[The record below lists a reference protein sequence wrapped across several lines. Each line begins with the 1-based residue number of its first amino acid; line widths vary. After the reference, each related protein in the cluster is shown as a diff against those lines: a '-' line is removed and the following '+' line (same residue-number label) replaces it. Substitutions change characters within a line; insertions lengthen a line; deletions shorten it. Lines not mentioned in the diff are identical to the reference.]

1 MQAAENLCEKMWG
14 QNLDQKLKVHSEVIG
29 VRWKYLSKDY
39 LDLLQL
45 PTLGYLE
52 DVLLFRDEYSTAMAS
67 FKFRRNKEGRIPR
80 SGRHWTARNRYRP
93 ISYRCSADSD
103 FLPGKTCFLYYL
115 LLQKLS
121 NKNPVA
127 LERLDCFFLFSE
139 DGVTMHAKTLY
150 IYPFPKIT
158 WALSDSNEKI
168 EHPCDAFLDSAQQGR
183 IWVVQ
188 TTSPLESR
196 WEKWQELYSAGMFV
210 MKYLLLKRLRL
221 SGMCHGFCFSLSDP
235 SP

>member
-1 MQAAENLCEKMWG
+1 MQAAENLYEKMWG

-67 FKFRRNKEGRIPR
+67 FNPEETRKGG
-80 SGRHWTARNRYRP
+80 SHGVVVTGQ
-93 ISYRCSADSD
+93 
-103 FLPGKTCFLYYL
+103 PGIGI
-115 LLQKLS
+115 
-121 NKNPVA
+121 V
-127 LERLDCFFLFSE
+127 
-139 DGVTMHAKTLY
+139 HAKTLY

-168 EHPCDAFLDSAQQGR
+168 DHPCDAFLDSAQQGR

-210 MKYLLLKRLRL
+210 MKYFLLKRLRL

-235 SP
+235 FPIGEYFALAMLTISSAFMTNGVLRHVFVSSYHAVPTMNIYTNRK